1 MVSVQVTITRDTDD
15 AFPGWVA
22 AELADAY
29 GKRHIFNEKVPTVE
43 KMTDSCRAEFP
54 RKGSIRCTIVEE
66 QPALIIIETEFPDH
80 LNSNK
85 GLTRFSV
92 LPEQLDRT

>member
-1 MVSVQVTITRDTDD
+1 MLGIQVTILREPCDS
-15 AFPGWVA
+15 FPGWVA
-22 AELADAY
+22 AELIDAY
-29 GKRHIFNEKVPTVE
+29 GKCHIFDEKIPIIE
-43 KMTDSCRAEFP
+43 EMTDSWSAKFP

-66 QPALIIIETEFPDH
+66 RPELVVIDTELPDH
-80 LNSNK
+80 VNSLE